1 MDGNSFLLLLLL
13 GIYCWAVREEGK
25 KGGVMAGK
33 SILEPTGTSCHRQTE
48 WRSDGKI
55 ESPSFLFPVVEKEE
69 EAKISSLQ
77 PCRALLMM
85 IAVLA
90 CRRLR
95 PSPRST

>member
-1 MDGNSFLLLLLL
+1 
-13 GIYCWAVREEGK
+13 
-25 KGGVMAGK
+25 MAGK

-55 ESPSFLFPVVEKEE
+55 ESPSFLFPVVEKEKEE